1 MNLLARGLGI
11 SKTPVLQFGKVPGLW
26 IQPRHRIVQRS
37 LDHYKKEYRVYADQ
51 SGMDEVRA
59 HLVNGI
65 HGSEE
70 KLVLYATG
78 GGAHVRR

>member
-26 IQPRHRIVQRS
+26 IQPHQRVVHRS
-37 LDHYKKEYRVYADQ
+37 LDYYTKQYRVHADQ
-51 SGMDEVRA
+51 SSMDEVREQ
-59 HLVNGI
+59 LVNGI

-70 KLVLYATG
+70 KLVLYVTG
-78 GGAHVRR
+78 GGAHVR